1 MSQVNAVEMVEVELW
16 VLVDENGDY
25 EVSKD
30 ASELQAGAG
39 LASRMV
45 KVKLNIPTPAA
56 VELEAEIAEEPA
68 AGELKVA

>member
-1 MSQVNAVEMVEVELW
+1 MCEVELW

-30 ASELQAGAG
+30 ASDLQADAG

-45 KVKLNIPTPAA
+45 RVNLKVPTPAA
-56 VELEAEIAEEPA
+56 VELEAEIADEPTT
-68 AGELKVA
+68 GELKVA